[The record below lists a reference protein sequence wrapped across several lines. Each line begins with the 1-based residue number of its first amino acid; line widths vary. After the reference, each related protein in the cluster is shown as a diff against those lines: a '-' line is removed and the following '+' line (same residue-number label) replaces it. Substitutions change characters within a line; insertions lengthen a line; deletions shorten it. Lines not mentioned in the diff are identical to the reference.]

1 MQTIHLV
8 HDQQESAATRRSF
21 LEMSGF
27 RVVPIRSSR
36 ECLERIALEKPD
48 LALIDV
54 LIEGLNG
61 FELCRRIRTTF
72 EPAELPVILGSTIY
86 RSRIYRDEALRAG
99 AQRYLLRPVKLDEL
113 VRQISEVLSGTCA
126 ASDPR

>member
-8 HDQQESAATRRSF
+8 HDQQESAATRKSF

-27 RVVPIRSSR
+27 RVVLIRSSR

-113 VRQISEVLSGTCA
+113 VRQISEVLSGPCA
-126 ASDPR
+126 PSDSR